1 MNKYDYIYVFLI
13 SFIPQLIIL
22 LLSPP
27 ILFWDEYSYL
37 DNVKHVLL
45 NTPYFEYYRFPL
57 LWWILIPISYIT
69 NFNIFFIKL
78 FLIFVFSLSTVFLYK
93 ILEEYDNKYINY
105 ILILFYSLNGLFL
118 IWASR
123 IYPDVLASS
132 LLIFSIYFYIKYFK
146 DNRERN
152 LILYSLFSVLSIL
165 TKYEYG
171 LWLISSI
178 IFLKNKDKLKTILYS
193 FLFSIPYFLYNL
205 ILYHNPIFIFI
216 KQAEIVYTYTSYQP
230 LSLFLSNLFIFSS
243 AYLFSLLQNP
253 KKLENY
259 NKSIYLYI
267 ILSIIFLAFFTKAK
281 DARYILMLLPP
292 FLILTRIFI
301 NKIKGLQFPYLFLFS
316 LLNIMPIYYGIA
328 FLINYNTNLGN
339 TYLNYVYRA
348 SEYLKQYN
356 PKVILTNVFWP
367 MVAYYT
373 NSQVYIMY
381 NATYLIPRVYPQF
394 IIYSPNCGT
403 PFPFNP
409 NDYNISLIY
418 YYVDPNDCQ
427 IYIYKVNS
435 YFVK

>member
-1 MNKYDYIYVFLI
+1 MKKDYIYIFLM

-22 LLSPP
+22 LLSSP
-27 ILFWDEYSYL
+27 ILLWDEYAYL

-45 NTPYFEYYRFPL
+45 NIPYFEYYRFPL

-78 FLIFVFSLSTVFLYK
+78 FLIFIFSLSTVFLYK

-118 IWASR
+118 IWVSR

-165 TKYEYG
+165 SKYEYG

-193 FLFSIPYFLYNL
+193 LLFLTPYFLYNL
-205 ILYHNPIFIFI
+205 ILYNNPIFIFI
-216 KQAEIVYTYTSYQP
+216 KQAEVVYTYTSYQP
-230 LSLFLSNLFIFSS
+230 LLLFLFNLSIFSS
-243 AYLFSLLQNP
+243 VYLFSLLQNP

-259 NKSIYLYI
+259 NKSIYLYT
-267 ILSIIFLAFFTKAK
+267 ILSIIFLAFFVKSK
-281 DARYILMLLPP
+281 DPRYILMILPS

-316 LLNIMPIYYGIA
+316 LLNIISMYYGIIS
-328 FLINYNTNLGN
+328 LINYNTNLGN
-339 TYLNYVYRA
+339 TYLNYIYEA
-348 SEYLKQYN
+348 MDYLNQYN
-356 PKVILTNVFWP
+356 PKVILTNVDWP

-381 NATYLIPRVYPQF
+381 NATYLIPRIYPQF
-394 IIYSPNCGT
+394 IIYSPNCGVSS
-403 PFPFNP
+403 PFNP

-418 YYVDPNDCQ
+418 YYIDPNDCQ
-427 IYIYKVNS
+427 IYIYRVNN

>member
-1 MNKYDYIYVFLI
+1 MKKDYIYIFLI

-27 ILFWDEYSYL
+27 ILLWDEYSYL
-37 DNVKHVLL
+37 NNVKHVLL

-69 NFNIFFIKL
+69 NFNIFLIKL
-78 FLIFVFSLSTVFLYK
+78 FLIFIFSLSVVFLYK
-93 ILEEYDNKYINY
+93 ILEEYDNTYINY

-123 IYPDVLASS
+123 IYPDILASS
-132 LLIFSIYFYIKYFK
+132 LLVFSIYFYIKYLK
-146 DNRERN
+146 DRKEKN
-152 LILYSLFSVLSIL
+152 LISYSLFSVLSTL
-165 TKYEYG
+165 SKYEYG

-178 IFLKNKDKLKTILYS
+178 IFLNNKDKLKIIIYS
-193 FLFSIPYFLYNL
+193 LLFLTPYFLYNL
-205 ILYHNPIFIFI
+205 ILYNNPIFIFI
-216 KQAEIVYTYTSYQP
+216 EQAEVVYKYTSYHP
-230 LSLFLSNLFIFSS
+230 ISLFLFNLLIFSS

-253 KKLENY
+253 KKIENY
-259 NKSIYLYI
+259 NKSIYLYV
-267 ILSIIFLAFFTKAK
+267 ILSIIFLAFFVKSK
-281 DARYILMLLPP
+281 DPRYILMMLPP

-301 NKIKGLQFPYLFLFS
+301 NKIKGLQFSYLFLFS
-316 LLNIMPIYYGIA
+316 ILNIISIYYGII

-339 TYLNYVYRA
+339 TYLNYIYRA
-348 SEYLKQYN
+348 SDYLKQYN
-356 PKVILTNVFWP
+356 PQVILTNDNWP
-367 MVAYYT
+367 MIAYYT

-394 IIYSPNCGT
+394 IVYSPNCGV

-418 YYVDPNDCQ
+418 YYIDPNSCQ
-427 IYIYKVNS
+427 IYVYRVND

>member
-1 MNKYDYIYVFLI
+1 MKKDYIYIFLI

-27 ILFWDEYSYL
+27 ILLWDEYSYL
-37 DNVKHVLL
+37 NNVKHVLL

-69 NFNIFFIKL
+69 NFNIFLIKL
-78 FLIFVFSLSTVFLYK
+78 FLIFIFSLSIVFLYK
-93 ILEEYDNKYINY
+93 ILEEYDNIYINY

-123 IYPDVLASS
+123 IYPDILSSS
-132 LLIFSIYFYIKYFK
+132 LLVFSIYFYIKYFK
-146 DNRERN
+146 DSKEKN
-152 LILYSLFSVLSIL
+152 LISYSLFSVLSTL
-165 TKYEYG
+165 SKYEYG

-178 IFLKNKDKLKTILYS
+178 IFLKNIDKLKTIIYS
-193 FLFSIPYFLYNL
+193 LLFLTPYFLYNL
-205 ILYHNPIFIFI
+205 ILYNNPIFIFI
-216 KQAEIVYTYTSYQP
+216 EQAEVVYKYTSYHP
-230 LSLFLSNLFIFSS
+230 ISLFLFNLLIFSS

-253 KKLENY
+253 KKIENY
-259 NKSIYLYI
+259 NKSIYLYV
-267 ILSIIFLAFFTKAK
+267 ILSIIFLAFFVKSK
-281 DARYILMLLPP
+281 DPRYILMMLPP

-301 NKIKGLQFPYLFLFS
+301 NKIKGLQFSYLFLFS
-316 LLNIMPIYYGIA
+316 ILNIVSMYYGII

-339 TYLNYVYRA
+339 TYLNYIYRA
-348 SEYLKQYN
+348 SDYLKQYN
-356 PKVILTNVFWP
+356 PQVILTNDNWP
-367 MVAYYT
+367 MIAYYT
-373 NSQVYIMY
+373 HSQVYIMY

-394 IIYSPNCGT
+394 IVYSPNCGV

-418 YYVDPNDCQ
+418 YYIDPNSCQ
-427 IYIYKVNS
+427 IYVYRVND

>member
-1 MNKYDYIYVFLI
+1 MKNDYIYIFLM

-22 LLSPP
+22 LLSSP
-27 ILFWDEYSYL
+27 ILLWDEYAYL

-69 NFNIFFIKL
+69 SFNIFLIKL
-78 FLIFVFSLSTVFLYK
+78 FLIFIFSLSTVFLYK
-93 ILEEYDNKYINY
+93 ILENYNNKYINY

-118 IWASR
+118 IWVSK

-146 DNRERN
+146 DNKERN

-216 KQAEIVYTYTSYQP
+216 KQAEIVYKYTSYQP
-230 LSLFLSNLFIFSS
+230 LLLFLSNLFIFSS

-259 NKSIYLYI
+259 NKPIYLYI
-267 ILSIIFLAFFTKAK
+267 ILSIIFLAFFVKSK
-281 DARYILMLLPP
+281 DARYILMILPP

-316 LLNIMPIYYGIA
+316 LLNIISMYYGIIS
-328 FLINYNTNLGN
+328 LINYNTDLEN
-339 TYLNYVYRA
+339 TYLNYIYEA
-348 SEYLKQYN
+348 SNYLNQYN
-356 PKVILTNVFWP
+356 PKVILTNVNWP

-373 NSQVYIMY
+373 NSQAYIMY

-394 IIYSPNCGT
+394 IIYSSNCGVS
-403 PFPFNP
+403 FPFNP

-418 YYVDPNDCQ
+418 YYVDPNNCQ
-427 IYIYKVNS
+427 IYIYRVNN

>member
-1 MNKYDYIYVFLI
+1 MKKDYIYIFLI

-37 DNVKHVLL
+37 NNVKHVLL

-57 LWWILIPISYIT
+57 LWWMLVPISYIT
-69 NFNIFFIKL
+69 NFNIFLIKL
-78 FLIFVFSLSTVFLYK
+78 FLIFIFSLSVVVLYK
-93 ILEEYDNKYINY
+93 ILEDYDNKYINY

-123 IYPDVLASS
+123 IYPDILASS
-132 LLIFSIYFYIKYFK
+132 LLVFSIYFYIKYFK
-146 DNRERN
+146 DGKEKN
-152 LILYSLFSVLSIL
+152 LISYSLFSVLSTL
-165 TKYEYG
+165 SKYEYG

-178 IFLKNKDKLKTILYS
+178 IFLNNKDKLKTIIYS
-193 FLFSIPYFLYNL
+193 LLFLTPYFLYNL
-205 ILYHNPIFIFI
+205 ILYNNPIFIFI
-216 KQAEIVYTYTSYQP
+216 EQAEVVYKYTSYQP
-230 LSLFLSNLFIFSS
+230 ISLFLFNLLISSS

-253 KKLENY
+253 KKIENY

-267 ILSIIFLAFFTKAK
+267 ILSIIFLAFFVKLK
-281 DARYILMLLPP
+281 DPRYILMILPP

-316 LLNIMPIYYGIA
+316 ILNIVSMYYGII

-339 TYLNYVYRA
+339 TYLNYIYRA
-348 SEYLKQYN
+348 SDYLKQYN
-356 PKVILTNVFWP
+356 PEVILTNDNWP
-367 MVAYYT
+367 MIAYYT

-394 IIYSPNCGT
+394 IVYSPNCGV

-418 YYVDPNDCQ
+418 YYIDPNDCQ
-427 IYIYKVNS
+427 IYVYRVND

>member
-1 MNKYDYIYVFLI
+1 MKKDYIYIFLI

-27 ILFWDEYSYL
+27 ILLWDEYSYL
-37 DNVKHVLL
+37 NNVKHVLL

-57 LWWILIPISYIT
+57 LWWMLIPISYIT

-78 FLIFVFSLSTVFLYK
+78 FLIFIFSLSVVVLYK
-93 ILEEYDNKYINY
+93 ILEDYDNKYINY

-123 IYPDVLASS
+123 IYPDILASS
-132 LLIFSIYFYIKYFK
+132 LLVFSIYFYIKYFK
-146 DNRERN
+146 DGKEKN
-152 LILYSLFSVLSIL
+152 LISYSLFSVLSTL
-165 TKYEYG
+165 SKYEYG

-178 IFLKNKDKLKTILYS
+178 IFLKNIDKLKTIIYS
-193 FLFSIPYFLYNL
+193 LLFLTPYFLYNL
-205 ILYHNPIFIFI
+205 ILYNNPIFIFI
-216 KQAEIVYTYTSYQP
+216 EQAEVVYKYTSYQP
-230 LSLFLSNLFIFSS
+230 ISLFLFNLLIFSS

-253 KKLENY
+253 KKIENY
-259 NKSIYLYI
+259 NKSIYLYV
-267 ILSIIFLAFFTKAK
+267 ILSIIFLAFFVKSK
-281 DARYILMLLPP
+281 DPRYILMILPP

-301 NKIKGLQFPYLFLFS
+301 NKIKGLQFSYLFLFS
-316 LLNIMPIYYGIA
+316 ILNIVSMYYGII

-339 TYLNYVYRA
+339 TYLNYIYRA
-348 SEYLKQYN
+348 SDYLKQYN
-356 PKVILTNVFWP
+356 PEVILTNDNWP
-367 MVAYYT
+367 MIAYYT

-394 IIYSPNCGT
+394 IVYSPNCGV

-418 YYVDPNDCQ
+418 YYIDPNGCQ
-427 IYIYKVNS
+427 VYVYRVND